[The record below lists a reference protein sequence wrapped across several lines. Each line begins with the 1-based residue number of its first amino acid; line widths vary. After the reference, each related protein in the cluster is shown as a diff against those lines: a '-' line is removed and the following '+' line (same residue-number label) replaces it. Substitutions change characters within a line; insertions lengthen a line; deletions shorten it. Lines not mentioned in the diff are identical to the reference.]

1 MENPSYVAMSLMS
14 GLHRQMDVMANNMA
28 NSSTPGYQG
37 DKLAFRTLL
46 SSRAGS
52 PQIEGPGRRVA
63 FVGENGM
70 LRDTRPGPMEST
82 RNPLDVAISGP
93 GYFAVQTDDG
103 VRYTRHGSFRPDSQG
118 RLTMG
123 NGAIVLGDGGAPI
136 TVPAGESK
144 IEIDRRGAIAGITGP
159 IGRLRIVKFED
170 EQAMRKTGDNLLETD
185 ADPQPVDQRTQVAQ
199 GMIESS
205 NVQSV
210 IEVTHMID
218 IMRRYQAVGRI
229 LEQEHERARKA
240 IDKLSRVA

>member
-1 MENPSYVAMSLMS
+1 MENPSYIAMSLMT
-14 GLHRQMDVMANNMA
+14 GLHRQMDVLANNMA
-28 NSSTPGYQG
+28 NTSTPGYQG
-37 DKLAFRTLL
+37 DQLAFRTLL
-46 SSRAGS
+46 SARAGS
-52 PQIEGPGRRVA
+52 PQIDGPGRKAA
-63 FVGENGM
+63 FVAENGT
-70 LRDTRPGPMEST
+70 LRDTRPGPMERT
-82 RNPLDVAISGP
+82 GNPLDVAIAGP

-123 NGAIVLGDGGAPI
+123 NGALVLGAGGAPI
-136 TVPAGESK
+136 TIPAGESN
-144 IEIDRRGAIAGITGP
+144 IEIDRRGAIASAKGP
-159 IGRLRIVKFED
+159 LGKLQIVKFED
-170 EQAMRKTGDNLLETD
+170 DQAMRKTGDNLLETE
-185 ADPQPVDQRTQVAQ
+185 AEPQPVDQRTQIAQ
-199 GMIESS
+199 GMIEGS